1 MRGRRRE
8 AGRHD
13 VMKSITRFVILLA
26 LWELLGDFHL
36 VAQGALPSP
45 SAVIMQWWQDRA
57 VYPQHIWA
65 TLQPALL
72 GFVIGNLFAA
82 AAAFTF
88 VLVPAFEGLMRG
100 FNIAV
105 FGIPPIALS
114 PVLVITLPGEWPQI
128 VLASVSVYFPTMVM
142 TLLGLRDIDP
152 RPIDVVRTYGG
163 GDFAVLRWL
172 RARACV
178 PGLLGGLR
186 VAAPAA
192 ILGAI
197 LAEFGSGARW
207 GLGSFLLGSLG
218 RGNPARIWGI
228 GLTATLMAAVAYALC
243 ALFGRRF
250 SASLTSVTSASAKLH
265 DPASRTAA
273 SRASQALLALAAC
286 GVPFLIW
293 WGILEGFGV
302 SPVIAKTPLAVW
314 QYLFSAPDA
323 ADSRA
328 AILQALK
335 ESLPPA
341 GIGLLI
347 ALTVAL
353 SLAVMGMLWRALTA
367 MLMPAAL
374 ILQTMPLVALTPMI
388 VLLFG
393 RGIAATLII
402 TVIVT
407 FFPAFITIAQGLAQ
421 VPQASLD
428 LLAVYGANRRQKL
441 ALVSLPM
448 SLPYL
453 CAAARLVAPASLLGV
468 MIAEWLATGYGLGNL
483 LNTARGELDYGMI
496 WAVAFVAVAV
506 SVGFYQLVKL
516 LEDAMLRRYSAAAAS
531 G

>member
-1 MRGRRRE
+1 
-8 AGRHD
+8 
-13 VMKSITRFVILLA
+13 MKALLRLAILLA
-26 LWELLGDFHL
+26 LWECLGDFHL
-36 VAQGALPSP
+36 IAQGALPSP
-45 SAVIMQWWQDRA
+45 SAIVAQWWQDRA
-57 VYPQHIWA
+57 VYPPHIWA

-72 GFVIGNLFAA
+72 GFIIGNLFAA
-82 AAAFTF
+82 VAAFVF

-100 FNIAV
+100 FNIAI
-105 FGIPPIALS
+105 FGIPPIALA
-114 PVLVITLPGEWPQI
+114 PVLVITLPGDWPQI

-152 RPIDVVRTYGG
+152 RPIDVIHSYGG
-163 GDFAVLRWL
+163 GQFAVLRWL
-172 RARACV
+172 RVRSCV

-192 ILGAI
+192 ILGSI

-228 GLTATLMAAVAYALC
+228 GLTATLMAALAYGLC
-243 ALFGRRF
+243 ALLGRRF
-250 SASLTSVTSASAKLH
+250 SASMTAVTIASGGIMSKTAPTASA
-265 DPASRTAA
+265 
-273 SRASQALLALAAC
+273 RASHMLLALCAL
-286 GVPFLIW
+286 GMPFLIW
-293 WGILEGFGV
+293 WGILKGFSV

-323 ADSRA
+323 AESRA
-328 AILQALK
+328 AILQALT
-335 ESLPPA
+335 ESLPLA
-341 GIGLLI
+341 GIGLC
-347 ALTVAL
+347 VAL
-353 SLAVMGMLWRALTA
+353 SVALLLAVMGMIWRTLTT

-393 RGIAATLII
+393 RGIAATLVV

-407 FFPAFITIAQGLAQ
+407 FFPAFITIAQGLAT
-421 VPQASLD
+421 VPKASLD
-428 LLAVYGANRRQKL
+428 LLDVYGASRPQKL
-441 ALVSLPM
+441 YLVSLPM

-516 LEDAMLRRYSAAAAS
+516 LEDQLLRRYAAPSSAA
-531 G
+531 

>member
-1 MRGRRRE
+1 MWRRN
-8 AGRHD
+8 A
-13 VMKSITRFVILLA
+13 VKTIASYVILLA
-26 LWELLGDFHL
+26 LWEFAGDLHL

-45 SAVIMQWWQDRA
+45 SAILAQGWDDRA
-57 VYPQHIWA
+57 VYPPHIAA
-65 TLQPALL
+65 TLQPALF
-72 GFVIGNLFAA
+72 GFIIGNLIAA
-82 AAAFTF
+82 AAALAF
-88 VLVPAFEGLMRG
+88 VLAPAFEGLMRG
-100 FNIAV
+100 VNIAI

-114 PVLVITLPGEWPQI
+114 PVLVVTLPGTWPQI
-128 VLASVSVYFPTMVM
+128 VLASVGVYFPTMVL

-152 RPIDVVRTYGG
+152 RPIDVIRCYGG
-163 GDFAVLRWL
+163 GEFAVLRWL
-172 RARACV
+172 RIRACV
-178 PGLLGGLR
+178 PGFLSGLR

-228 GLTATLMAAVAYALC
+228 GLTATLMAALAYGVC
-243 ALFGRRF
+243 ALLGRRF
-250 SASLTSVTSASAKLH
+250 SASLASVTLAGGTLH
-265 DPASRTAA
+265 GRAA
-273 SRASQALLALAAC
+273 RGAAARAFQVLLGLAAC
-286 GVPFLIW
+286 GVPFLLW
-293 WGILEGFGV
+293 WGVLKGFGV

-314 QYLFSAPDA
+314 QYLVSAPDA
-323 ADSRA
+323 AESRA

-335 ESLPPA
+335 ESLPLA
-341 GIGLLI
+341 GTGLLI
-347 ALTVAL
+347 ALIFAL
-353 SLAVMGMLWRALTA
+353 GLAVLGMLWSALTST
-367 MLMPAAL
+367 LMPAAL

-402 TVIVT
+402 TVLVT
-407 FFPAFITIAQGLAQ
+407 FFPAFITIAQGLSQ
-421 VPQASLD
+421 VPRASLD
-428 LLAVYGANRRQKL
+428 VLTVYGANRRQKL

-448 SLPYL
+448 SMPYL

-506 SVGFYQLVKL
+506 SVGFYQVVKL
-516 LEDAMLRRYSAAAAS
+516 LEQQLLRRYAATEGTA
-531 G
+531 

>member
-1 MRGRRRE
+1 M
-8 AGRHD
+8 
-13 VMKSITRFVILLA
+13 LLA

-36 VAQGALPSP
+36 IAQGALPSP
-45 SAVIMQWWQDRA
+45 SAIFVQGWQDRA

-72 GFVIGNLFAA
+72 GFVIGNLFAV
-82 AAAFTF
+82 AAAFAF

-100 FNIAV
+100 FNVAL

-128 VLASVSVYFPTMVM
+128 VLASVGVYFPTMVM

-152 RPIDVVRTYGG
+152 RPIDVIRCYGG
-163 GDFAVLRWL
+163 GAFAVLRWL
-172 RARACV
+172 RVRACM

-197 LAEFGSGARW
+197 
-207 GLGSFLLGSLG
+207 LLGSLG

-228 GLTATLMAAVAYALC
+228 GLTATLMAALAYALC
-243 ALFGRRF
+243 GLLGRRF
-250 SASLTSVTSASAKLH
+250 STSLTSVTLAGGKVPDA
-265 DPASRTAA
+265 AARTAA

-293 WGILEGFGV
+293 WGILKGFGV

-353 SLAVMGMLWRALTA
+353 SLAVMGMLWRALTS

-407 FFPAFITIAQGLAQ
+407 FFPAFITIAQGLGQ

-516 LEDAMLRRYSAAAAS
+516 LEDAVLRRYSAAAAS

>member
-1 MRGRRRE
+1 
-8 AGRHD
+8 
-13 VMKSITRFVILLA
+13 VKSIARFVMLLA

-36 VAQGALPSP
+36 IAQGALPSP
-45 SAVIMQWWQDRA
+45 SAIFVQGWQDRA

-72 GFVIGNLFAA
+72 GFVIGNLFAV
-82 AAAFTF
+82 AAAFAF

-100 FNIAV
+100 FNVAL

-128 VLASVSVYFPTMVM
+128 VLASVGVYFPTMVM

-152 RPIDVVRTYGG
+152 RPIDVIRCYGG
-163 GDFAVLRWL
+163 GAFAVLRWL
-172 RARACV
+172 RVRACM

-197 LAEFGSGARW
+197 
-207 GLGSFLLGSLG
+207 LLGSLG

-228 GLTATLMAAVAYALC
+228 GLTATLMAALAYALC
-243 ALFGRRF
+243 GLLGRRF
-250 SASLTSVTSASAKLH
+250 STSLTSVTLAGGKVPDA
-265 DPASRTAA
+265 AARTAA

-293 WGILEGFGV
+293 WGILKGFGV

-353 SLAVMGMLWRALTA
+353 SLAVMGMLWRALTS

-407 FFPAFITIAQGLAQ
+407 FFPAFITIAQGLGQ

-516 LEDAMLRRYSAAAAS
+516 LEDAVLRRYSAAAAS

>member
-1 MRGRRRE
+1 MWQ
-8 AGRHD
+8 HD
-13 VMKSITRFVILLA
+13 GVKAIARFAILLA

-45 SAVIMQWWQDRA
+45 SAIIMQWWQDRA
-57 VYPQHIWA
+57 VYPPHIWA

-72 GFVIGNLFAA
+72 GFIIGNLIAA
-82 AAAFTF
+82 AAAFAF
-88 VLVPAFEGLMRG
+88 VLAPTFEGLMRG
-100 FNIAV
+100 FNIAI
-105 FGIPPIALS
+105 FAIPPIALS

-128 VLASVSVYFPTMVM
+128 VLASVGVYFPTMVM

-152 RPIDVVRTYGG
+152 RPIDVIRCYGG
-163 GDFAVLRWL
+163 GEFAVLRWL

-228 GLTATLMAAVAYALC
+228 GLTATLMAALAYGLC
-243 ALFGRRF
+243 ALLGRRF
-250 SASLTSVTSASAKLH
+250 SASLTTVTLAGGTRQSAAAK
-265 DPASRTAA
+265 TAA
-273 SRASQALLALAAC
+273 SRVSHALLVLAAC
-286 GVPFLIW
+286 GLPFLIW
-293 WGILEGFGV
+293 WGILNGFGV

-323 ADSRA
+323 ADSRE
-328 AILQALK
+328 AIVQALK

-353 SLAVMGMLWRALTA
+353 SLAVVGVLWRALTA

-402 TVIVT
+402 TVLVT

-421 VPQASLD
+421 VPPASLD
-428 LLAVYGANRRQKL
+428 LLEVYGANRRQKL

-448 SLPYL
+448 SLPHL
-453 CAAARLVAPASLLGV
+453 CTAARLVAPASLLGV

-506 SVGFYQLVKL
+506 SVGFYQLVRL
-516 LEDAMLRRYSAAAAS
+516 IEEAVLRRYSATS
-531 G
+531 GAV

>member
-1 MRGRRRE
+1 
-8 AGRHD
+8 
-13 VMKSITRFVILLA
+13 MKALLRLAILLA
-26 LWELLGDFHL
+26 LWEGLGDFHL
-36 VAQGALPSP
+36 IAQGALPSP
-45 SAVIMQWWQDRA
+45 SAIIMQWWQDRA
-57 VYPQHIWA
+57 VYPPHIWA

-72 GFVIGNLFAA
+72 GFIIGNCIAV
-82 AAAFTF
+82 AAAFAFALLPT
-88 VLVPAFEGLMRG
+88 FEGLMRG
-100 FNIAV
+100 FNIAI
-105 FGIPPIALS
+105 FGIPPIALA
-114 PVLVITLPGEWPQI
+114 PVLVITLPGDWPQI

-152 RPIDVVRTYGG
+152 RPIDVIRCYGG
-163 GDFAVLRWL
+163 GEFAVLRWL
-172 RARACV
+172 RVRSCV

-228 GLTATLMAAVAYALC
+228 GLTATLMAALAYGLC
-243 ALFGRRF
+243 ALLGRRF
-250 SASLTSVTSASAKLH
+250 SASMAAVTIAGGKTISKTAK
-265 DPASRTAA
+265 TAA
-273 SRASQALLALAAC
+273 SRVSHLLLALSALAI
-286 GVPFLIW
+286 PFLIW
-293 WGILEGFGV
+293 WGILKGFGV

-323 ADSRA
+323 AESRA

-335 ESLPPA
+335 ESLPLA
-341 GIGLLI
+341 GIGLVI
-347 ALTVAL
+347 ALSVAL
-353 SLAVMGMLWRALTA
+353 LLAVMGMIWRALTA

-393 RGIAATLII
+393 RGITATLVV

-407 FFPAFITIAQGLAQ
+407 FFPAFITIAQGLAT
-421 VPQASLD
+421 VPKASLD
-428 LLAVYGANRRQKL
+428 LLDVYGASRSQKL
-441 ALVSLPM
+441 LMVSLPT

-516 LEDAMLRRYSAAAAS
+516 LEDQVLRRYSAASSAA
-531 G
+531 

>member
-1 MRGRRRE
+1 
-8 AGRHD
+8 
-13 VMKSITRFVILLA
+13 
-26 LWELLGDFHL
+26 
-36 VAQGALPSP
+36 
-45 SAVIMQWWQDRA
+45 
-57 VYPQHIWA
+57 
-65 TLQPALL
+65 
-72 GFVIGNLFAA
+72 
-82 AAAFTF
+82 
-88 VLVPAFEGLMRG
+88 MRG
-100 FNIAV
+100 FNIAI

-128 VLASVSVYFPTMVM
+128 VLAAVSVYFPTMVM

-152 RPIDVVRTYGG
+152 RPIDVIRTYGG

-172 RARACV
+172 RVRACA

-228 GLTATLMAAVAYALC
+228 GLTATLMAALAYGLC
-243 ALFGRRF
+243 ALLGRRF
-250 SASLTSVTSASAKLH
+250 SSAMTAVTIASGKMDGKTA
-265 DPASRTAA
+265 RTAA
-273 SRASQALLALAAC
+273 SRAAHALLMLGAC

-293 WGILEGFGV
+293 WGILEGFRV

-323 ADSRA
+323 ADSRL

-335 ESLPPA
+335 ESLPLA
-341 GIGLLI
+341 GMGLLI
-347 ALTVAL
+347 ALSVAL
-353 SLAVMGMLWRALTA
+353 GLAVMGMLWRTLTA
-367 MLMPAAL
+367 LLMPAAL
-374 ILQTMPLVALTPMI
+374 VLQTMPLVALTPMI

-393 RGIAATLII
+393 RGIAATLIV

-407 FFPAFITIAQGLAQ
+407 FFPAFITIAQGLSQ
-421 VPQASLD
+421 VPKASLD
-428 LLAVYGANRRQKL
+428 LLDVYGASRRQKL

-516 LEDAMLRRYSAAAAS
+516 LEDQVLRRYAATSSTA
-531 G
+531 

>member
-1 MRGRRRE
+1 
-8 AGRHD
+8 
-13 VMKSITRFVILLA
+13 MKALLRLAILLA
-26 LWELLGDFHL
+26 LWECLGDFHL
-36 VAQGALPSP
+36 IAQGALPSP
-45 SAVIMQWWQDRA
+45 SAIIVQWWQDRA
-57 VYPQHIWA
+57 VYPPHILA
-65 TLQPALL
+65 TLRPALL
-72 GFVIGNLFAA
+72 GFLIGNLIAA
-82 AAAFTF
+82 AAAFAF
-88 VLVPAFEGLMRG
+88 VLLPAFESLMRG

-128 VLASVSVYFPTMVM
+128 VLASVGVYFPTMVM

-152 RPIDVVRTYGG
+152 RPIDVVRSYGG
-163 GDFAVLRWL
+163 GGFAVLRWL
-172 RARACV
+172 RLRASI
-178 PGLLGGLR
+178 PGLLSGLR

-228 GLTATLMAAVAYALC
+228 GLTATLMAAIAYGLC
-243 ALFGRRF
+243 ALLARRF
-250 SASLTSVTSASAKLH
+250 TDSMAPVTLAGGRAE
-265 DPASRTAA
+265 AARAGTAA
-273 SRASQALLALAAC
+273 LRARQLLLALGAFS
-286 GVPFLIW
+286 VPFLLW
-293 WGILEGFGV
+293 WVILAACGV

-323 ADSRA
+323 AETRA
-328 AILQALK
+328 AIGQALK
-335 ESLPPA
+335 ESLPLA
-341 GIGLLI
+341 GIGLTLALGV
-347 ALTVAL
+347 ALT
-353 SLAVMGMLWRALTA
+353 LAVMGMIWRTLTA

-393 RGIAATLII
+393 RGVAATLVI

-407 FFPAFITIAQGLAQ
+407 FFPAFITIAQGLGQ
-421 VPQASLD
+421 VPKVSLD
-428 LLAVYGANRRQKL
+428 LLDVYGASRAQKL
-441 ALVSLPM
+441 RMVSLPM

-496 WAVAFVAVAV
+496 WTVAFVAVAV

-516 LEDAMLRRYSAAAAS
+516 LEEQVLRRYAASSSAA
-531 G
+531 